1 MDWFIK
7 AIFVMSAVNLVG
19 TVVLFWAIWLHIV
32 GKK

>member
-7 AIFVMSAVNLVG
+7 AIFVMSAVNVVA
-19 TVVLFWAIWLHIV
+19 TVFLFWGVWLHIV